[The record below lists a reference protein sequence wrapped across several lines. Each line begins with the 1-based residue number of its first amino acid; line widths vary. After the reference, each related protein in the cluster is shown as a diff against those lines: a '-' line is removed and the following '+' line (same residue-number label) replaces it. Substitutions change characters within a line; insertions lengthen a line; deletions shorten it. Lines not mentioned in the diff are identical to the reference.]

1 MANTAYTPGPWHV
14 VIDDDGNPL
23 SGRPSIQASD
33 ELDCAI
39 VHWDGF
45 IQDYWRSAR
54 GDKEIHANA
63 RLIAAAPD
71 LLEACRTMIAWD
83 DAEKQGPDYGT
94 QTRDT
99 HPDGELIWKRW
110 WDDQQRL
117 CERAFDT
124 ARAAIARATGEK
136 E

>member
-1 MANTAYTPGPWHV
+1 MSEAKYTPGPWRV

-23 SGRPSIQASD
+23 SGRPSVQASE

-45 IQDYWRSAR
+45 VQTCWRSAR

-71 LLEACRTMIAWD
+71 LLAACIDFVRKVDAGEARRTRS
-83 DAEKQGPDYGT
+83 Y
-94 QTRDT
+94 
-99 HPDGELIWKRW
+99 
-110 WDDQQRL
+110 QQMK
-117 CERAFDT
+117 
-124 ARAAIARATGEK
+124 AAIAKAEGR
-136 E
+136 